1 MIKPPGIID
10 NTIELPGRCYAIR
23 MMPHEV
29 DIADIHDKWDQAYAD
44 AMNLIVDG
52 NVDEGKEIL
61 EELYRRKYNRAGH
74 TLSYG
79 YGAGWFGEPD
89 PKKYLSLVYALVL
102 KGYSAAFSDYGFCYD
117 CGIGVKKSMRWALYW
132 YRKAADLG
140 VTAAMVNLAHILLF
154 RDEKYKDVKQGLLYA
169 FMAADYDDEEAQNI
183 LGLCYEEGVGV
194 LKDYEKA
201 YYWFQLAVKNGAGAC
216 AEHNLARCFR
226 LGRGISEDKE
236 MANKYEAL
244 AVKHGFH
251 KKDKGIVI

>member
-44 AMNLIVDG
+44 AMKLIVDG
-52 NVDEGKEIL
+52 NVYEGKEIL

-79 YGAGWFGEPD
+79 YGAGWFSEPD

-132 YRKAADLG
+132 YRKAAD
-140 VTAAMVNLAHILLF
+140 
-154 RDEKYKDVKQGLLYA
+154 
-169 FMAADYDDEEAQNI
+169 YDDEAQNI
-183 LGLCYEEGVGV
+183 LGLCYEEGLGV

-236 MANKYEAL
+236 MANKYEEL

-251 KKDKGIVI
+251 KKEKGTVI